1 MEEEKTR
8 KRVKQI
14 VIFEYRHNDP
24 KRDTGMK
31 LARQGLVRSLRPGD
45 AFKGIVLSAQGRS
58 FLSRSDHGMVASA
71 GIAAINCSWNRLDEI
86 NNIPGGHL
94 GRHRR
99 LPFLVAANPIN
110 YGKAYKLSS
119 AEALAAALA
128 ITGFRDE
135 AEQLTQKF
143 AWDHEFWK
151 LNNELIHEYCACIDS
166 NAVRDAESKYVE
178 EKTTQQIQ
186 SSVSYEDI
194 ITEIAHDI
202 ANEGIETPLKS
213 TPSEKC
219 VSFADSPIIQEFDT
233 RESIKVEFPRHPAVA
248 TPEIAE
254 CRRSEYPTDAPKD
267 MKRCLLIIRD
277 LPIGESLGI
286 QRHSSGNFLAKTK
299 RKDYND
305 IWETFISN
313 ADNIKFVESF
323 VEILK

>member
-1 MEEEKTR
+1 
-8 KRVKQI
+8 
-14 VIFEYRHNDP
+14 
-24 KRDTGMK
+24 
-31 LARQGLVRSLRPGD
+31 
-45 AFKGIVLSAQGRS
+45 
-58 FLSRSDHGMVASA
+58 
-71 GIAAINCSWNRLDEI
+71 
-86 NNIPGGHL
+86 
-94 GRHRR
+94 
-99 LPFLVAANPIN
+99 
-110 YGKAYKLSS
+110 
-119 AEALAAALA
+119 
-128 ITGFRDE
+128 
-135 AEQLTQKF
+135 
-143 AWDHEFWK
+143 
-151 LNNELIHEYCACIDS
+151 
-166 NAVRDAESKYVE
+166 VRDAESKYVE
-178 EKTTQQIQ
+178 EKTTQEIQ